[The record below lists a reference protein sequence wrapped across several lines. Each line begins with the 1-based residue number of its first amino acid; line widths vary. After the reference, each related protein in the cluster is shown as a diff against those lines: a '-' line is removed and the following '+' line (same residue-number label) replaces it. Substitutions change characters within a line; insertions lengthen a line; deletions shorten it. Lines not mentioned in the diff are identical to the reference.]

1 MFLQNDIFDVGAQM
15 FFLYSGDRRVSKM
28 DHVLKRFKLKFKLL
42 CERVLNDLVFVTE
55 FKTSK
60 NE

>member
-28 DHVLKRFKLKFKLL
+28 DRVLKRFKLKFKLL
-42 CERVLNDLVFVTE
+42 CERDQSCSPE
-55 FKTSK
+55 
-60 NE
+60 